1 MATKSAYGLCVNN
14 WIHGPTQKTS
24 RMPLILL
31 NETLKARVEERTRR
45 SPTSK
50 ALGKQFK
57 EAYKAELHSSL

>member
-31 NETLKARVEERTRR
+31 NETLKARVRR
-45 SPTSK
+45 ADQAKSDIEGAWQAIQGGLQS
-50 ALGKQFK
+50 
-57 EAYKAELHSSL
+57 